1 VVSGIRASTQ
11 PWVVLCDGD
20 GQFEAGDIA
29 RLAAR
34 VPAYDVVVGYRRVR
48 ADPLIRRINGRAWTL
63 LMRLLLGVRVR
74 DVDCGL
80 KLFKRQILQG
90 IELQAKGAMISAEL
104 MAQLVGRGAKVC
116 EVEVSHL
123 PRLTGEQSGANLA
136 VILQAFKELWLLSGR
151 LRKMP
156 ENAGVFS
163 EDALQKLRST
173 DEKPL

>member
-1 VVSGIRASTQ
+1 
-11 PWVVLCDGD
+11 
-20 GQFEAGDIA
+20 
-29 RLAAR
+29 
-34 VPAYDVVVGYRRVR
+34 
-48 ADPLIRRINGRAWTL
+48 
-63 LMRLLLGVRVR
+63 MRLLLGVRVR